1 MAILLLLK
9 PSFIEV
15 PLPGLR
21 RSERDGEL

>member
-15 PLPGLR
+15 LSLVC
-21 RSERDGEL
+21 DDLNVTAN